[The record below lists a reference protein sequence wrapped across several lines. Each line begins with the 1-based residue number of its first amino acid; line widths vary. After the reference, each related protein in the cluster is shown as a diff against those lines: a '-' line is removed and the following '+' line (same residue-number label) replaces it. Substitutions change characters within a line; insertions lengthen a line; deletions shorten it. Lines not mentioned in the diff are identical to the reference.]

1 MWVSENSEESIFKQM
16 DFLNIFN
23 INHRGWVGG
32 PTKFLFNNNIFN
44 NFIFILII
52 FILIRADQYV
62 AMDEEEF
69 KLSDEDIKWLL
80 HHTEYDDKE
89 LNTMLAG
96 EIMVALHKNTLFS
109 YWH

>member
-1 MWVSENSEESIFKQM
+1 M
-16 DFLNIFN
+16 
-23 INHRGWVGG
+23 
-32 PTKFLFNNNIFN
+32 
-44 NFIFILII
+44 
-52 FILIRADQYV
+52 

-96 EIMVALHKNTLFS
+96 EIFILNIPDIFTLSKILSGEIFILNIPDIFTPS
-109 YWH
+109 KI